1 MRKPM
6 ELCADRQLSGNNLTH
21 PNVLIIGSSLIMQL
35 EFEPAALLEK
45 FTQKCNRFKMIAFV
59 FTVS

>member
-21 PNVLIIGSSLIMQL
+21 PNVLIIRSSLIMQL

-45 FTQKCNRFKMIAFV
+45 FSQKCNRFKMIAFV
-59 FTVS
+59 FAIS